1 MTTQKRIT
9 PTVSAGE
16 RSESAL
22 QRLLGARELR
32 ILGVVLLAAIL
43 LRFTTPY
50 FLTSSNMTAM
60 MIGMV
65 TDALIA
71 ITMTVVLISG
81 GFDLS
86 VGSVLAFSGI
96 VVATL
101 LQRKLGIPVA
111 IVFTLLV
118 GAAIGSI
125 NGLIITRAHV
135 NPLITTLGMMSIIS
149 SAALIVS
156 GGAPLA
162 SLPKSF
168 FWLGQGRLGP
178 VPVAVL
184 LTIVLVIVA
193 DVLLRRAQWM
203 RLVYYVGG
211 NEQAAFLS
219 GIAVSRVR
227 LMAYISSGVMASVAG
242 IISTSRLSSA
252 FPLAGSG
259 TEMRVIS
266 ACVIGGC
273 SLAGGEGSVLGSVL
287 GVILVAIINNGL
299 VLLKVPVYWQGI
311 VTGSIL
317 IGTVAFDMLNQRRQ
331 R

>member
-1 MTTQKRIT
+1 MTEQKRIG
-9 PTVSAGE
+9 SAAAGE
-16 RSESAL
+16 RAEPTL
-22 QRLLGARELR
+22 GRLLAARELR
-32 ILGVVLLAAIL
+32 ILGVVVLAAL
-43 LRFTTPY
+43 LLQFATPY
-50 FLTSSNMTAM
+50 FLTSSNLTAM
-60 MIGMV
+60 LIGMV
-65 TDALIA
+65 TDGLIA

-86 VGSVLAFSGI
+86 VGSVLAFAGI

-101 LQRKLGIPVA
+101 LQQKVGIPIA
-111 IVFTLLV
+111 ITVTLLV
-118 GAAIGSI
+118 GAAIGAA
-125 NGLIITRAHV
+125 NGLIITRARV

-149 SAALIVS
+149 SAALILS

-168 FWLGQGRLGP
+168 FWLGQGRFGP

-184 LTIVLVIVA
+184 LTIVLIVIA
-193 DVLLRRAQWM
+193 DILLRRAQWM

-219 GIAVSRVR
+219 GIAVNRVR
-227 LMAYISSGVMASVAG
+227 LLAYISSGIMAAVAG

-259 TEMRVIS
+259 TELRVIS

-273 SLAGGEGSVLGSVL
+273 SLAGGEGSVLGSIL

-311 VTGSIL
+311 VTGAIL
-317 IGTVAFDMLNQRRQ
+317 IATVAFDMLNQRRL

>member
-1 MTTQKRIT
+1 MTKQKQ
-9 PTVSAGE
+9 VQAADAAGE
-16 RSESAL
+16 RVGFR
-22 QRLLGARELR
+22 QRVAGMRELR
-32 ILGVVLLAAIL
+32 ILGVVVLAGLLL
-43 LRFTTPY
+43 QFGTPY
-50 FLTSSNMTAM
+50 FLTSSNLTAM
-60 MIGMV
+60 LIGMV
-65 TDALIA
+65 SDALIA

-86 VGSVLAFSGI
+86 VGSVLAFAGI
-96 VVATL
+96 VVGTL
-101 LQRKLGIPVA
+101 LQREVGIPIA
-111 IVFTLLV
+111 IVITLIV
-118 GAAIGSI
+118 GAAIGSA
-125 NGLIITRAHV
+125 NGLIITRLRV
-135 NPLITTLGMMSIIS
+135 NPLITTLGMMSIVS
-149 SAALIVS
+149 SAALLLS

-162 SLPKSF
+162 SLPKAF
-168 FWLGQGRLGP
+168 FWLGQGRVGP
-178 VPVAVL
+178 VPVAAL
-184 LTIVLVIVA
+184 LTIVLIIIA
-193 DVLLRRAQWM
+193 DILLRRAQWM

-219 GIAVSRVR
+219 GIGVNRVR
-227 LMAYISSGVMASVAG
+227 LLAYISSGVMAAVAG

-259 TEMRVIS
+259 TELRVIS

-311 VTGSIL
+311 ATGAIL
-317 IGTVAFDMLNQRRQ
+317 IATVAFDMLNQRRQ